1 MKYAFVEA
9 WLVPNNGILICYHEA
24 TPLRKR

>member
-1 MKYAFVEA
+1 
-9 WLVPNNGILICYHEA
+9 VPENGYVLNHGILICYHEA